1 MFNASDRDGSPRGP
15 LPKMSDDPTL
25 LEFFEKRFA
34 PANHVLQSA
43 TRALKTGMPEE
54 IILACLM
61 HDTVHALVKVDHGWW
76 GAQII
81 EPYVSEK
88 VTFAI
93 RHHQTLRFY
102 PDEKFGYEYPEMY
115 LRMFGED
122 YKPEPYLEQN
132 YKMVRNHKWYELP
145 RLVTVNDLYSFDPNA
160 KVSIEPFIDII
171 GRHFKQPKEG
181 LGYDNSPWRTCGARS
196 CSRIGRSR
204 CRADAR
210 WQASSHC
217 AASRLSR
224 RTRLRRA
231 WLCAACAARRAAGGR
246 RPTKGLEVQVAASRA
261 TNVSLTDCPPGANT
275 CAASSSRRHDRVRL
289 GEGRLQGHARV
300 QARAARQAG
309 AH

>member
-1 MFNASDRDGSPRGP
+1 MEIDRRAFIASLGGATAVALMTSEQKADALEGYMEEALDEAVQAGQGQQAPKYPTMAEIEERNRSRTGVRRGGGNIFNATDRDGKPRGL
-15 LPKMSDDPTL
+15 LPKMSDNPKL
-25 LEFFEKRFA
+25 IEFFEKRFA

-88 VTFAI
+88 VTFAV

-102 PDEKFGYEYPEMY
+102 PDDKYGYEYPEMY
-115 LRMFGED
+115 LNTFGED
-122 YKPEPYLEQN
+122 YKPDEYLEKN
-132 YKMVRNHKWYELP
+132 YQFVKNHKWYELP

-181 LGYDNSPWRTCGARS
+181 LGFDNSPVAHMWRT
-196 CSRIGRSR
+196 IMFP
-204 CRADAR
+204 D
-210 WQASSHC
+210 
-217 AASRLSR
+217 
-224 RTRLRRA
+224 
-231 WLCAACAARRAAGGR
+231 
-246 RPTKGLEVQVAASRA
+246 RPL
-261 TNVSLTDCPPGANT
+261 
-275 CAASSSRRHDRVRL
+275 
-289 GEGRLQGHARV
+289 
-300 QARAARQAG
+300 
-309 AH
+309 